1 MSVSEWV
8 VDPDGEHTR
17 RIGPWVLRVWF
28 YDPAVDGTPDAP
40 ASWWWSVCLAGMD
53 EVHVGVEGAPETL
66 LRIGG
71 GKCDDAAEGRNEA
84 MTELWSWTSE
94 QFDAAVRS
102 RPFLGGK

>member
-17 RIGPWVLRVWF
+17 RIGPWVLRVWH

-71 GKCDDAAEGRNEA
+71 DRCADAAEGRRRA
-84 MTELWSWTSE
+84 MLQVLTWLNA
-94 QFDAAVRS
+94 QCFDIFGEVG
-102 RPFLGGK
+102 P